1 MKTLYEVLGV
11 SGQAAL
17 PEIEQAYKACLA
29 GLTKGVTTLNPEER
43 DIREKVVRE
52 AYAILSSPNRRSAY
66 DEKLRNKSRVME
78 LVVESSPFPWM
89 KIVAALLLVVGCLYV
104 YQVQADKAEV
114 ELAALEAKKAEAEA
128 ERAEQLAVA
137 EQARLEQQKLQEQ
150 RAIQAKQD
158 FEIAQVRRE
167 ERQRLER
174 LQKADAQV
182 TQEKAAT
189 TR

>member
-1 MKTLYEVLGV
+1 MKTLYQVLGV
-11 SGQAAL
+11 SGQASS
-17 PEIEQAYKACLA
+17 PEIEQAYKTGLA
-29 GLTKGVTTLNPEER
+29 ALANGATTLNPEER

-66 DEKLRNKSRVME
+66 DEKLRNKTRVAE
-78 LVVESSPFPWM
+78 LIVESSPFPWM

-104 YQVQADKAEV
+104 YQVQADKAEA

-128 ERAEQLAVA
+128 ERAEQLALA

-150 RAIQAKQD
+150 RAIQSKQD
-158 FEIAQVRRE
+158 FEIAQFRRE
-167 ERQRLER
+167 ERLRTER
-174 LQKADAQV
+174 AQKAD
-182 TQEKAAT
+182 TQATEKAAA

>member
-11 SGQAAL
+11 SKQATP
-17 PEIEQAYKACLA
+17 PEIEEAYQASLA
-29 GLTKGVTTLNPEER
+29 LLAKEPATLSAEER
-43 DIREKVVRE
+43 GIREKVVRE
-52 AYAILSSPNRRSAY
+52 AYTILSSPNRRAAY
-66 DEKLRNKSRVME
+66 EEKLRNKAKVTE
-78 LVVESSPFPWM
+78 LVIESSPFPWL

-128 ERAEQLAVA
+128 ERAEQTALA

-158 FEIAQVRRE
+158 SEIAQLRRD
-167 ERQRLER
+167 ER
-174 LQKADAQV
+174 LRTERFQKTDAQV
-182 TQEKAAT
+182 APEKGTA
-189 TR
+189 R